1 MKRRLFSSA
10 LLATSTWLSQSSAW
24 AQALFKPGKDY
35 YPLDRPIA
43 TEAGN
48 GKIRHI
54 AYERLIRDAI
64 KGDRTLFVRRDELE
78 QAWAWID
85 QIHAARKAARAP
97 LLHYPA
103 GCHGPDFE

>member
-1 MKRRLFSSA
+1 MIARHTLAA
-10 LLATSTWLSQSSAW
+10 LLSIALALSSTRCP
-24 AQALFKPGKDY
+24 AQTDSV
-35 YPLDRPIA
+35 
-43 TEAGN
+43 T
-48 GKIRHI
+48 I

-64 KGDRTLFVRRDELE
+64 KGDSTLFVRRDELE

-85 QIHAARKAARAP
+85 QIQAARKAARAP

>member
-1 MKRRLFSSA
+1 DESITLEIFNKTPDVHEFVLKPVA
-10 LLATSTWLSQSSAW
+10 LNLE
-24 AQALFKPGKDY
+24 
-35 YPLDRPIA
+35 IN
-43 TEAGN
+43 EAGN
-48 GKIRHI
+48 GKVRHI

-85 QIHAARKAARAP
+85 QIHAARKAAQAP